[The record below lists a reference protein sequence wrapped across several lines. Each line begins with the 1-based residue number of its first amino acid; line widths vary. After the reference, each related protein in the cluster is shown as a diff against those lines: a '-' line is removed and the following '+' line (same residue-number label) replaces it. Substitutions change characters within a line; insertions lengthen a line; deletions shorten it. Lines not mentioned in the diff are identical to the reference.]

1 MHVKE
6 ECELEAN
13 IKCEIKNQVA
23 VLTLSN
29 PKELNAIT
37 TGMREE
43 LIRFLDELEQSDEVK
58 AVILK
63 GENGNFCS
71 GSSVKGMGK
80 RTVLETFNHMEVFS
94 SVILKIHHMK
104 KIVISMVEG
113 YAVGAGFSLA
123 LAADIVYASED
134 AKFGL
139 AFNKLGLI
147 PDCGLNYFLP
157 QLVGPYKAKEWILS
171 GSMIKAQEARENR
184 VVNEIFPKEQL
195 HSAVM
200 EKAESLAS
208 GPYYT
213 NMLTKDM
220 INKFSQRNL
229 EETLEAERYAQT
241 ILQQTEDHKEGVSA
255 FRNKE
260 KPVFVGK

>member
-1 MHVKE
+1 MQMETGV
-6 ECELEAN
+6 
-13 IKCEIKNQVA
+13 KCEIKNHVA
-23 VLTLSN
+23 VLTLAN
-29 PKELNAIT
+29 PSELNAIT
-37 TGMREE
+37 IEMREE
-43 LIRFLDELEQSDEVK
+43 FLKLLDELEQSDEVK
-58 AVILK
+58 AVVLK
-63 GENGNFCS
+63 GSEGNFCS

-80 RTVLETFNHMEVFS
+80 RTVLETFDHMDVFS
-94 SVILKIHHMK
+94 SVIMKIHHMK

-123 LAADIVYASED
+123 LAADIVYAAED

-171 GSMIKAQEARENR
+171 GSMIKAQEAKENG
-184 VVNEIFPKEQL
+184 VVNEIFPTEQL
-195 HSAVM
+195 LAEVM
-200 EKAESLAS
+200 EKAERFAA

-213 NMLTKDM
+213 NMMTKDL
-220 INKFSQRNL
+220 INQSSQRTL
-229 EETLEAERYAQT
+229 KETLEAERFAQT
-241 ILQQTEDHKEGVSA
+241 ILQQTEDHKEGVNA

-260 KPVFVGK
+260 KPVFTGK

>member
-1 MHVKE
+1 METGV
-6 ECELEAN
+6 
-13 IKCEIKNQVA
+13 KCEIKNHVA
-23 VLTLSN
+23 VLTLAN
-29 PKELNAIT
+29 PSELNAIT
-37 TGMREE
+37 IEMREE
-43 LIRFLDELEQSDEVK
+43 FLKLLDELEQSDEVK
-58 AVILK
+58 AVVLK
-63 GENGNFCS
+63 GSEGNFCS

-80 RTVLETFNHMEVFS
+80 RTVLETFDHMDVFS
-94 SVILKIHHMK
+94 SVIMKIHHMK

-123 LAADIVYASED
+123 LAADIVYAAED

-171 GSMIKAQEARENR
+171 GSMIKAQEAKENG
-184 VVNEIFPKEQL
+184 VVNEIFPTEQL
-195 HSAVM
+195 LAEVM
-200 EKAESLAS
+200 EKAERFAA

-213 NMLTKDM
+213 NMMTKDL
-220 INKFSQRNL
+220 INQSSQRTL
-229 EETLEAERYAQT
+229 KETLEAERFAQT
-241 ILQQTEDHKEGVSA
+241 ILQQTEDHKEGVNA

-260 KPVFVGK
+260 KPVFTGK